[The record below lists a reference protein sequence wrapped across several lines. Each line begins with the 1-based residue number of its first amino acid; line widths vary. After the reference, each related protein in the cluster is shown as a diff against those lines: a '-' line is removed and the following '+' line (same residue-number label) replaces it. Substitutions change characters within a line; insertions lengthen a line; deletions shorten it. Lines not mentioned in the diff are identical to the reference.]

1 MVVLAD
7 RNHLSR
13 FTLKNRAF
21 QTLGMVCAKRLA
33 SDAVVASDKTKGNDM
48 TEETKTATNF
58 GADVFGEEAIRTYL
72 SKDTAKKLQAT
83 IREGKPLDPSI
94 AGEVAHGI
102 RHWAM
107 DRGATH
113 YTHWFLP
120 MTGSTAEKHDAF
132 LEIKDGEPI
141 MQFSGKNLIV
151 GEPDASSFPSGGI
164 RSTFEARGYTA
175 WDPTSPAFIKRHSN
189 GATLCIPTAF
199 CAYTGESLDKK
210 TPLLRSM
217 QALDKSLKRLMTL
230 FGRPEGH
237 SACTLGAEQE
247 YFLVDKEFWKKRP
260 DLVLTGR
267 TLFGAPSA
275 KGQQLEDHYFGT
287 IPDRILSFM
296 NDVERELW
304 KLGIPAKTR
313 HNEVAPAQFEL
324 APQFEELN
332 LATDHNMLVMD
343 ALRNVAEKHGLK
355 CLLHEKPY
363 AGVNG
368 SGKHNNWSVSY
379 GGKNLLDPGR
389 DPNDNA
395 LFLTMLCAVIEAV
408 DRHAD
413 LLRAS
418 VAGAGNDHRLGAN
431 EAPPAVISIYVGDQL
446 AEVLD
451 RIEKGRADKGKQ
463 AGTMKLG
470 SDVLPTIPKD
480 ATDRNRTSPFAFTGN
495 KFEFRAPGSSVCCAG
510 PMTVLN
516 TIVAEAVDRIAGELE
531 AAKVA
536 GKAKP
541 GEHTAAFHNA
551 LQKILQA
558 SLKEHKRVVFNGNG
572 YEADWPKEAEK
583 RGLPNAP
590 DTPSALAALTKKE
603 NARLFEKYGVMT
615 KRELESRH
623 EILLEE
629 YAKKIRI
636 EGACARDIA
645 SEMILP
651 AVKAEYS
658 ETVGAFMQ
666 AEKCGISSG
675 TTALKEEAVEIGAGL
690 DQLKADIKKLDEA
703 LGWMDASR
711 STATTD
717 IITAMT
723 ALRATVDRLEHS
735 VAEDKW
741 PLPKYRDMLFLY

>member
-1 MVVLAD
+1 MVTRRHRKENA
-7 RNHLSR
+7 
-13 FTLKNRAF
+13 
-21 QTLGMVCAKRLA
+21 
-33 SDAVVASDKTKGNDM
+33 M
-48 TEETKTATNF
+48 TEETKKATHF
-58 GADVFGEEAIRTYL
+58 GEDVFGEEAIKTYL

-94 AGEVAHGI
+94 ANEVAHGI

-120 MTGSTAEKHDAF
+120 MTGSTAEKHDSF
-132 LEIKDGEPI
+132 LELKDGEPI
-141 MQFSGKNLIV
+141 MLFSGKNLIV

-217 QALDKSLKRLMTL
+217 QALDKSLKRLMKL
-230 FGRPEGH
+230 FGRGEAHTG
-237 SACTLGAEQE
+237 CTLGAEQE
-247 YFLVDKEFWKKRP
+247 YFLVDKEYWKKRP

-287 IPDRILSFM
+287 IPDRVLSFM

-332 LATDHNMLVMD
+332 LASDHNMLIMD
-343 ALRNVAEKHGLK
+343 ALRNVAEKHGFK
-355 CLLHEKPY
+355 CLLHEKPF

-368 SGKHNNWSVSY
+368 SGKHNNWSVAY
-379 GGKNLLDPGR
+379 GGKNLLDPGTNP
-389 DPNDNA
+389 DENA
-395 LFLTMLCAVIEAV
+395 VFLTMLIAVIEAV

-451 RIEKGRADKGKQ
+451 RLENGGGAKSKGGGA
-463 AGTMKLG
+463 MKIG
-470 SDVLPTIPKD
+470 VDTLPVIPKD

-495 KFEFRAPGSSVCCAG
+495 KFEFRAPGSTICCSG

-531 AAKVA
+531 KAKVA

-541 GEHTAAFHNA
+541 GEHTPAFHNA

-558 SLKEHKRVVFNGNG
+558 SLKAHKRVVFNGNG
-572 YEADWPKEAEK
+572 YEAEWPEEAAR

-590 DTPSALAALTKKE
+590 DTPSALAALAKKE
-603 NARLFEKYGVMT
+603 NIALFAKYGVMT
-615 KRELESRH
+615 GRELESRH
-623 EILLEE
+623 EIFLEE
-629 YAKKIRI
+629 YEKKIRI

-645 SEMILP
+645 SEMVFP
-651 AVKAEYS
+651 AVKAEYL
-658 ETVGAFMQ
+658 ETADAFAR
-666 AEKCGISSG
+666 AEKVGVSSG
-675 TTALKEEAVEIGAGL
+675 TTALREVMVELGAGL
-690 DQLKADIKKLDEA
+690 DALRLEIHDIEEA
-703 LGWMDASR
+703 LGGSDVGV
-711 STATTD
+711 
-717 IITAMT
+717 IIAAMR
-723 ALRATVDRLEHS
+723 ALRTTVDAMEKR
-735 VAEDKW
+735 VDGKRW